1 MKFLMLI
8 IGLFFSLFSAPKNNF
23 NNQKEPEIAVKSV
36 QINDATNDFITYW
49 KEDFRLDDKGE
60 VIAICD
66 ITKADFRDMY
76 YNHYLKLSATERA
89 NVNKAKDLEEGYTIK
104 DSIDQLAKMYISGK
118 SDSEAKS
125 NLDQPTSIIIVV
137 SVAIFGI
144 TSISIFFIFK
154 QEKFIQ

>member
-1 MKFLMLI
+1 MKFLVLI
-8 IGLFFSLFSAPKNNF
+8 FGLFFSLFTAPKNEF
-23 NNQKEPEIAVKSV
+23 NYQKEPEIAVNSV
-36 QINDATNDFITYW
+36 QIMDAADDFITYW
-49 KEDFRLDDKGE
+49 REDFRLDDKGN

-66 ITKADFRDMY
+66 ITKEDFREMY
-76 YNHYLKLSATERA
+76 YNHYIQLSATDRTR
-89 NVNKAKDLEEGYTIK
+89 VNKIKDYEEGYTIK

-118 SDSEAKS
+118 SDSDNKS

-137 SVAIFGI
+137 SIAIFGM